1 MRCLTVCEPY
11 ALAISWGIKRVEN
24 RTWPTNHRG
33 PLLIHAGKSKAW
45 MDTLSVAE
53 SDEMIAYCRKNNIVD
68 LDAEL
73 RFGQIVGVVDVVECV
88 PMHKVREYDRAGTA
102 WHSGP
107 WCWVLANARRFGA
120 GIPYLGSQGLFNVS
134 DELVNSSLAA
144 PVGVEV
150 RP

>member
-11 ALAISWGIKRVEN
+11 ALAISWGVKHVEN

-33 PLLIHAGKSKAW
+33 PLLIHAGKSKDW
-45 MDTLSVAE
+45 LDTLSAAE
-53 SDEMIAYCRKNNIVD
+53 SDELLACCRKNNITD

-73 RFGQIVGVVDVVECV
+73 RFGQIVGVVDVVACV
-88 PMHKVREYDRAGTA
+88 TMQHVREHDRTGTA

-107 WCWVLANARRFGA
+107 WCWVLANARRFSV
-120 GIPYLGSQGLFNVS
+120 GIPYLGSQGLFNVP
-134 DELVNSSLAA
+134 DGLVERSLAA

-150 RP
+150 KA